1 MKLVIKLG
9 TAAIL
14 ADNGTIRQNILTSI
28 VEQIAELQKNGHSV
42 ILVSSGA
49 VGSGRRVSRA
59 ALGSG
64 YGKFTA
70 EKQVLAS
77 LGQHELM
84 QNYSALFKNHDL
96 LTAQVLLTKQ
106 DFNTK
111 KHYYNIVQLLQEI
124 LTHKIIIPIIN
135 ENDSVAVEELMF
147 TDNDEL
153 AGLIAAQQNADK
165 LIILTSIDGVYD
177 GHPADPASKLI
188 PVINPRDKWHD
199 VSSDKSTQGRGGM
212 RSKLGTAR
220 KMSEMGITTHIAHAG
235 EKDVLLRLAKDE
247 AIGTAVLPFRKKSNT
262 KRRIAFNYQE
272 NAGTIRINPCLFKII
287 TEEEKALSLLPVGI
301 DDFSGDFKKGDLI
314 DITAPDGKKIGVG
327 IARYGAQKLQEYL
340 GQKSKPVFI
349 HYDQLYIENS
359 KAKE

>member
-14 ADNGTIRQNILTSI
+14 AEDGTLRQAVLVDI
-28 VEQIAELQKNGHSV
+28 VNQIVQLQKAGHSV

-59 ALGSG
+59 LLGKT
-64 YGKFTA
+64 YGAFTA

-77 LGQHELM
+77 IGQHELM
-84 QNYSALFKNHDL
+84 QTYAALFKEHGL
-96 LTAQVLLTKQ
+96 LASQILLTKQ

-124 LTHKIIIPIIN
+124 LKQKVIIPIIN

-165 LIILTSIDGVYD
+165 LIILSSIDGVYD
-177 GHPADPASKLI
+177 GHPSEPGSKLI
-188 PVINPRDKWHD
+188 SVINPDDKWHD
-199 VSSDKSTQGRGGM
+199 VSADKSAQGRGGM

-220 KMSEMGITTHIAHAG
+220 KMSALGITTHIAHG
-235 EKDVLLRLAKDE
+235 SENNVIMRLVDDE
-247 AIGTAVLPFRKKSNT
+247 RLGTTILPFKKKSNT
-262 KRRIAFNYQE
+262 KRRIAFNYHI
-272 NAGTIRINPCLFKII
+272 NPGAIRINAPLLELIRKND
-287 TEEEKALSLLPVGI
+287 KALSILPVGVEQ
-301 DDFSGDFKKGDLI
+301 FSGDFKTGDLI
-314 DITAPDGKKIGVG
+314 DVLTSDGHKIGVG
-327 IARYGAQKLQEYL
+327 IARYASVKLQENL
-340 GQKSKPVFI
+340 GQKGKPAII
-349 HYDQLYIENS
+349 HYDHLYIEPS
-359 KAKE
+359 SLS